1 MDEKNVN
8 NDQLPFNAAVLVVGD
23 LNRSPRMLNHCLAL
37 TEAFPNINEISL
49 IGYNG
54 GDIRSDIANNPK
66 IKQYYIRK
74 GINKFLSKLPRF
86 LFILAALIKIILQ
99 TLSLTWI
106 LFRIPKF
113 KFLILQ
119 NPPGIPSMLICWIIC
134 RLRGA
139 KFIIDWHNY
148 GYTILKVNNR
158 PNFLVNLACK
168 YEKYLGKKSDLN
180 FCVSQAEKRDLKKE
194 FNIDAICLPD
204 RPVKGLFKFLNELE
218 ANDLYKNYP
227 NELYSLIDTHLLEN
241 KNLKPIVMISSTSWT
256 PDEDFSMLLDA
267 FIKTEEMIKESIED
281 KTQKNI
287 YNITE
292 DKIKKI
298 LFLITGRGPMR
309 DKFMDK
315 VSEANLKYFDVKSIW
330 LESDD
335 YPKLLSL
342 VDLGISL
349 HYSSSGIDL
358 PMKVVDMFSGCLPV
372 ASVYYE
378 TINELVKENEN
389 GFLFKNSKD
398 LGKILKNV
406 IIELSATGKCE
417 KIIKFR
423 ENLHKELDKND
434 WVSQWKQRIP
444 PALKKKNF
452 I

>member
-1 MDEKNVN
+1 MNEENENLDSI
-8 NDQLPFNAAVLVVGD
+8 PFNVSVLVVGD
-23 LNRSPRMLNHCLAL
+23 LNRSPRMLNHCIAL
-37 TEAFPNINEISL
+37 TESFPNINEVSL
-49 IGYNG
+49 IGYDG
-54 GDIRSDIANNPK
+54 GDIRSDIANNSK
-66 IKQYYIRK
+66 IKQYHFFQK
-74 GINKFLSKLPRF
+74 INKFLRKLPRI
-86 LFILAALIKIILQ
+86 LFIFVALLKIILQ
-99 TLSLTWI
+99 TISLTWI
-106 LFRIPKF
+106 LLRIPKF
-113 KFLILQ
+113 RFLILQ

-134 RLRGA
+134 KIRGS

-158 PNFLVNLACK
+158 PNFIVNLAYK
-168 YEKYLGKKSDLN
+168 YEKFIGKKSDLN
-180 FCVSQAEKRDLKKE
+180 FCVSRAEKRDLKKQ
-194 FNIDAICLPD
+194 FNIDVICLPD
-204 RPVKGLFKFLNELE
+204 RPVKGLFKFLNSIE

-227 NELYSLIDTHLLEN
+227 NELYSLIDTHLEKNQN
-241 KNLKPIVMISSTSWT
+241 KKPIVMISSTSWT

-267 FIKTEEMIKESIED
+267 FIKTEEIIKESIED
-281 KTQKNI
+281 KTQKDI

-309 DKFMDK
+309 DKFMEK
-315 VSEANLKYFDVKSIW
+315 IAEANLKFFDVKSIW

-342 VDLGISL
+342 VDLGVSL

-378 TINELVKENEN
+378 TINELVQENVN

-398 LGKILKNV
+398 LSKILKNV
-406 IIELSATGKCE
+406 IIEISATGKCE
-417 KIIKFR
+417 KINKFR

-434 WVSQWKQRIP
+434 WVSQWKQRVI
-444 PALKKKNF
+444 PALIKKNF
-452 I
+452 

>member
-66 IKQYYIRK
+66 IKQYHIRK

-204 RPVKGLFKFLNELE
+204 RPVKGLFKFSNELE

-227 NELYSLIDTHLLEN
+227 NELYSLIDTHLPEN

>member
-66 IKQYYIRK
+66 IKQYHIRK

-227 NELYSLIDTHLLEN
+227 NELYSLIDTHLPEN

-417 KIIKFR
+417 KIIKLR

>member
-1 MDEKNVN
+1 MNEENGNLDKI
-8 NDQLPFNAAVLVVGD
+8 PFNVAVLVVGD
-23 LNRSPRMLNHCLAL
+23 LNRSPRMLNHCIAL
-37 TEAFPNINEISL
+37 TESFPNINEVSL
-49 IGYNG
+49 IGYDG
-54 GDIRSDIANNPK
+54 GDIRSDIANNSK
-66 IKQYYIRK
+66 IKQYHFFQK
-74 GINKFLSKLPRF
+74 INKFLRKLPRI
-86 LFILAALIKIILQ
+86 LFIFVALFKIILQ
-99 TLSLTWI
+99 TISLTWI
-106 LFRIPKF
+106 LLRIPKF
-113 KFLILQ
+113 RFLILQ

-134 RLRGA
+134 KIRGS

-158 PNFLVNLACK
+158 PNFIVNLAYK
-168 YEKYLGKKSDLN
+168 YEKYIGKKSDLN
-180 FCVSQAEKRDLKKE
+180 FCVSRAEKRDLKKQ
-194 FNIDAICLPD
+194 FNIDEICLPD
-204 RPVKGLFKFLNELE
+204 RPVKGLFKFLNEIE

-227 NELYSLIDTHLLEN
+227 NELYSLIDTHLEKNQN
-241 KNLKPIVMISSTSWT
+241 KKPIVMISSTSWT

-281 KTQKNI
+281 KTQKDI

-309 DKFMDK
+309 DKFMEK
-315 VSEANLKYFDVKSIW
+315 ISEANLKFFDVKSIW

-342 VDLGISL
+342 VDLGVSL

-378 TINELVKENEN
+378 TINELVQENVN

-398 LGKILKNV
+398 LSKILKNV
-406 IIELSATGKCE
+406 IIEISATGKCE
-417 KIIKFR
+417 KINKFR

-434 WVSQWKQRIP
+434 WVSQWKQRVI
-444 PALKKKNF
+444 PALIKKNF
-452 I
+452 

>member
-1 MDEKNVN
+1 MNEENGNLDKI
-8 NDQLPFNAAVLVVGD
+8 PFNVAVLVVGD
-23 LNRSPRMLNHCLAL
+23 LNRSPRMLNHCIAL
-37 TEAFPNINEISL
+37 IESFPNINEVSL
-49 IGYNG
+49 IGYDG
-54 GDIRSDIANNPK
+54 GDIRSDIANNSK
-66 IKQYYIRK
+66 IKQYHFFQK
-74 GINKFLSKLPRF
+74 INKFLRKLPRI
-86 LFILAALIKIILQ
+86 LFIFVALLKIILQ
-99 TLSLTWI
+99 TISLTWI
-106 LFRIPKF
+106 LLRIPKF
-113 KFLILQ
+113 RFLILQ
-119 NPPGIPSMLICWIIC
+119 NPPGIPSMLICWLIC
-134 RLRGA
+134 KIRGS

-158 PNFLVNLACK
+158 PNFIVNLAYK
-168 YEKYLGKKSDLN
+168 YEKYIGKKSNLN
-180 FCVSQAEKRDLKKE
+180 FCVSRAEKRDLKKQ

-204 RPVKGLFKFLNELE
+204 RPVKGLFKFLNEIE

-227 NELYSLIDTHLLEN
+227 NELYSLIDTHLEKNQN
-241 KNLKPIVMISSTSWT
+241 KKPIVMISSTSWT

-281 KTQKNI
+281 KTKKDI

-309 DKFMDK
+309 DKFMEK
-315 VSEANLKYFDVKSIW
+315 ISEANLKFFDVKSIW

-342 VDLGISL
+342 VDLGVSL

-378 TINELVKENEN
+378 TINELVQENVN

-398 LGKILKNV
+398 LSKILKNV
-406 IIELSATGKCE
+406 IIEISATGKCE
-417 KIIKFR
+417 KINKFR

-434 WVSQWKQRIP
+434 WVSQWKQRVI
-444 PALKKKNF
+444 PALIKKNF
-452 I
+452 

>member
-1 MDEKNVN
+1 MNEKNDN
-8 NDQLPFNAAVLVVGD
+8 KNQIPFNVAVLVVGD
-23 LNRSPRMLNHCLAL
+23 LNRSPRMLNHCIAL
-37 TEAFPNINEISL
+37 TEVFPDINEISL

-54 GDIRSDIANNPK
+54 GDIRSDISNNSK
-66 IKQYYIRK
+66 IKQYHIHQ
-74 GINKFLSKLPRF
+74 GINKFLRKLPRF
-86 LFILAALIKIILQ
+86 CFIFVALIKILIQ

-119 NPPGIPSMLICWIIC
+119 NPPGIPSMFICWIIC
-134 RLRGA
+134 RIRGA

-148 GYTILKVNNR
+148 GFTILKVNNR
-158 PNFLVNLACK
+158 PNFLVNLASK

-194 FNIDAICLPD
+194 FLIDAICLPD
-204 RPVKGLFKFLNELE
+204 RPVKGLFKFLNEIE
-218 ANDLYKNYP
+218 ANELYKNYP
-227 NELYSLIDTHLLEN
+227 NELYSLIDTHLPEN
-241 KNLKPIVMISSTSWT
+241 KNNKPIVMISSTSWT

-267 FIKTEEMIKESIED
+267 FIKTEELIFESIED
-281 KTQKNI
+281 RSQNNI
-287 YNITE
+287 YNITKE
-292 DKIKKI
+292 QIKKI

-309 DKFMDK
+309 DKFMEK
-315 VSEANLKYFDVKSIW
+315 VSEAKLKFFDVKSIW

-372 ASVYYE
+372 ASIYYE
-378 TINELVKENEN
+378 TINELVQENVN
-389 GFLFKNSKD
+389 GFLFKNDKE
-398 LGKILKNV
+398 LAKILKNV
-406 IIELSATGKCE
+406 IIEMSATGKCE
-417 KIIKFR
+417 KINKFR
-423 ENLHKELDKND
+423 EKLNKELDKND
-434 WVSQWKQRIP
+434 WVSQWKQRVP

>member
-66 IKQYYIRK
+66 IKQYHIRK

-227 NELYSLIDTHLLEN
+227 NELYSLIDTHLPEN

-406 IIELSATGKCE
+406 IIEISATGKCE

>member
-227 NELYSLIDTHLLEN
+227 NELYSLIDTHLPEN

-315 VSEANLKYFDVKSIW
+315 VSEANFKYFDVKSIW

>member
-66 IKQYYIRK
+66 IKQYHIRK

-158 PNFLVNLACK
+158 PNFLVNLAFK

-227 NELYSLIDTHLLEN
+227 NELYSLIDTHLPEN

>member
-227 NELYSLIDTHLLEN
+227 NELYSLIDTHFPEN

>member
-74 GINKFLSKLPRF
+74 GINKFLSKLPIF

-227 NELYSLIDTHLLEN
+227 NELYSLIDTHLPEN

-309 DKFMDK
+309 DKFMAK

>member
-1 MDEKNVN
+1 VN

-66 IKQYYIRK
+66 IKQYHIRK

-227 NELYSLIDTHLLEN
+227 NELYSLIDTHLPEN

>member
-1 MDEKNVN
+1 MEEKNVN

-66 IKQYYIRK
+66 IKQYHIRK

-227 NELYSLIDTHLLEN
+227 NELYSLIDTHLPEN

>member
-1 MDEKNVN
+1 MNEENGNLDKI
-8 NDQLPFNAAVLVVGD
+8 PFNVAVLVVGD
-23 LNRSPRMLNHCLAL
+23 LNRSPRMLNHCIAL
-37 TEAFPNINEISL
+37 TESFPNINEVSL
-49 IGYNG
+49 IGYDG
-54 GDIRSDIANNPK
+54 GDIRSDIANNSK
-66 IKQYYIRK
+66 IKQYHFFQK
-74 GINKFLSKLPRF
+74 INKFLRKLPRI
-86 LFILAALIKIILQ
+86 LFIFVALLKIILQ
-99 TLSLTWI
+99 TISLTWI
-106 LFRIPKF
+106 LLRIPKF
-113 KFLILQ
+113 RFLILQ
-119 NPPGIPSMLICWIIC
+119 NPPGIPSMLICWLIC
-134 RLRGA
+134 KIRGS

-158 PNFLVNLACK
+158 PNFIVNLAYK
-168 YEKYLGKKSDLN
+168 YEKYIGKKSDLN
-180 FCVSQAEKRDLKKE
+180 FCVSRAEKRDLKKQ

-204 RPVKGLFKFLNELE
+204 RPVKGLFKFLNSIE

-227 NELYSLIDTHLLEN
+227 NELYSLIDTHLEKNQN
-241 KNLKPIVMISSTSWT
+241 KKPIVMISSTSWT

-281 KTQKNI
+281 KTKKDI

-309 DKFMDK
+309 DKFMEK
-315 VSEANLKYFDVKSIW
+315 ISEANLKFFDVKSIW

-342 VDLGISL
+342 VDLGVSL

-378 TINELVKENEN
+378 TINELVQENVN

-398 LGKILKNV
+398 LSKILKNV
-406 IIELSATGKCE
+406 IIEISATGKCE
-417 KIIKFR
+417 KINKFR

-434 WVSQWKQRIP
+434 WVSQWKQRVI
-444 PALKKKNF
+444 PALIKKNF
-452 I
+452 

>member
-1 MDEKNVN
+1 MEEKNVN

-227 NELYSLIDTHLLEN
+227 NELYSLIDTHLPEN

>member
-1 MDEKNVN
+1 MKEKNKN
-8 NDQLPFNAAVLVVGD
+8 QLQFNVAVLVVGD
-23 LNRSPRMLNHCLAL
+23 LNRSPRMLNHCVAL
-37 TEAFPNINEISL
+37 TEAFPDINEISL
-49 IGYNG
+49 IGHNG
-54 GDIRSDIANNPK
+54 GDLRSDIVNNSK
-66 IKQYYIRK
+66 IKQYHIHQ
-74 GINKFLSKLPRF
+74 GINKCLRKLPRI
-86 LFILAALIKIILQ
+86 LFIFVALIKIILQ

-148 GYTILKVNNR
+148 GYTILKVNDR
-158 PNFLVNLACK
+158 PNFLVNLAYK

-194 FNIDAICLPD
+194 FLIDAICLPD
-204 RPVKGLFKFLNELE
+204 KPVKGLFKFLNEKE
-218 ANDLYKNYP
+218 ANDLYKKYP
-227 NELYSLIDTHLLEN
+227 NELYSLIDIHLPEN
-241 KNLKPIVMISSTSWT
+241 KNNKPIVMISSTSWT
-256 PDEDFSMLLDA
+256 PDEDFSILLDA
-267 FIKTEEMIKESIED
+267 FIKTEEMISEIIED
-281 KTQKNI
+281 KSQKNI
-287 YNITE
+287 YNISE
-292 DKIKKI
+292 EKIKKV

-309 DKFMDK
+309 DIFMEK

-335 YPKLLSL
+335 YPKILSL
-342 VDLGISL
+342 VDLGVSL

-372 ASVYYE
+372 ASIYYE
-378 TINELVKENEN
+378 TINELVEENVN
-389 GFLFKNSKD
+389 GFLFKNDKD
-398 LGKILKNV
+398 LCKILTNV
-406 IIELSATGKCE
+406 IIEMSATGKCE
-417 KIIKFR
+417 KINKFR
-423 ENLHKELDKND
+423 ENLHKILDKND
-434 WVSQWKQRIP
+434 WVTQWKQRVP

>member
-119 NPPGIPSMLICWIIC
+119 NPPGIPSMVICWIIC

-227 NELYSLIDTHLLEN
+227 NELYSLIDTHLPEN